1 MLKIH
6 WYTNIAL
13 TVIAGLMIW
22 EATTRSAYQSVHA
35 QSAANRQYAVEVIS
49 AHFGTPTFQADLS
62 AAINSAAKGRELVTV
77 LKHDLPG
84 KYLAI
89 YK

>member
-1 MLKIH
+1 MLKTH
-6 WYTNIAL
+6 WYTNVVL
-13 TVIAGLMIW
+13 TVIAGLMAW
-22 EATTRSAYQSVHA
+22 VAATRSEYHSVHA

-49 AHFGTPTFQADLS
+49 ANFGSQTFQADLN

-77 LKHDLPG
+77 LKHDQPG

-89 YK
+89 YR

>member
-1 MLKIH
+1 M
-6 WYTNIAL
+6 
-13 TVIAGLMIW
+13 TVIAGLIAW
-22 EATTRSAYQSVHA
+22 VATTRSEYQFVHA

-49 AHFGTPTFQADLS
+49 AHFGTPTFQADLTV
-62 AAINSAAKGRELVTV
+62 AINSAAKGRELVTI